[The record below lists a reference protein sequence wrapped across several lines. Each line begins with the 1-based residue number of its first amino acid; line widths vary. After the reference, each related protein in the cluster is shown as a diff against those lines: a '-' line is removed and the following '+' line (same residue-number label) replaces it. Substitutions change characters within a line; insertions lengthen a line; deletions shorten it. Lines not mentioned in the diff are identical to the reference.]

1 MSDEVSI
8 QEKAR
13 RLGEVILKAW
23 TDEDYLQR
31 LRDDPAAALD
41 EEGIPV
47 RPGVKVV
54 LHEDTEEVNHL
65 VLPIKPVDLEVSDLR
80 EDGSTMCW
88 CL

>member
-1 MSDEVSI
+1 MADEVSI

-13 RLGEVILKAW
+13 LLGEVIVKAW

-41 EEGIPV
+41 EEGIHVP
-47 RPGVKVV
+47 PGVKVE

-65 VLPIKPVDLEVSDLR
+65 VLPVKPLDLEVADLR
-80 EDGSTMCW
+80 DGGSTMCW

>member
-1 MSDEVSI
+1 MGDEVNT

-41 EEGIPV
+41 EEGISVP
-47 RPGVKVV
+47 PGVSVV
-54 LHEDTEEVNHL
+54 LHEDTDEVNHL
-65 VLPIKPVDLEVSDLR
+65 VLPVKPADLEVSDLR
-80 EDGSTMCW
+80 DDGSTWCW